1 MRIKSTACEKWRAS
15 IKQKIDVSVSF
26 FFLARLQNSSKT
38 EKSVDRVLMYLIS
51 NRDRLRPFLFSHLIV
66 LKSFDQFLARLQ
78 QRNASSHM
86 ALILK
91 LHLGP
96 SYVQLLQN
104 LLHSQFLGGL
114 VYDSSDLVFKVV
126 QIEGQQIGQ
135 VRVIVHDEFYLWE
148 KSANLSTQVTWVG

>member
-1 MRIKSTACEKWRAS
+1 MRIKSTTCEKWWAS
-15 IKQKIDVSVSF
+15 RKQKIDVSVS

-38 EKSVDRVLMYLIS
+38 EKSVDRLMYLIS

-135 VRVIVHDEFYLWE
+135 VRVVVHDEFYLWE

>member
-1 MRIKSTACEKWRAS
+1 MRIKSTACEKWWAWR
-15 IKQKIDVSVSF
+15 KQKIDVSVSI

-51 NRDRLRPFLFSHLIV
+51 NGDRLRPFYSHLIV